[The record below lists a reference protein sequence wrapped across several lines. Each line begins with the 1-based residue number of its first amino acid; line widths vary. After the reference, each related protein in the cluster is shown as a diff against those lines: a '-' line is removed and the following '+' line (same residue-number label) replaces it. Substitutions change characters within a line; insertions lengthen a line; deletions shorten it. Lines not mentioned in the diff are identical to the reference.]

1 METNEKLEHMSTR
14 DKIIYVAINLM
25 AKSGYKS
32 VTIKEIAKHASVSE
46 MTVFRHFGTKKQI
59 MEYAIDHFYYTAPMK
74 KIFNENIEWDLEK
87 DLLLV
92 SKSYHELMN
101 RNVKVISIAFKE
113 GNTIPGLL
121 DQINKHPRQLK
132 EFLVDYFSKMQE
144 LGKIIP
150 SDPETYAMIFLYLSY
165 GEFVSRS
172 FVAGHMITS
181 IPQEEIIKTSVRLFV
196 KSLTPQSIS

>member
-1 METNEKLEHMSTR
+1 MSTR

-25 AKSGYKS
+25 ANSGYKS

-46 MTVFRHFGTKKQI
+46 MTVFRHFGTKKKI

-92 SKSYHELMN
+92 SKSYHELMS